1 MSITPQQALQALRDH
16 FSHKTTRF
24 FPAHEA
30 LNILDAALREEAMG
44 HETPRDGRFPAP
56 AAGIAPAPPKG
67 TTTDPTDPRLGRG
80 EDSAP
85 REQNEVYLVLSP
97 EERAKGFVRPLRRA
111 YIHKGERPQHPTRAL
126 TAEQEREHAGRG
138 YVLYEKYPE
147 GGGIVGR
154 FWTQEQLDSGC
165 GAKTTMSLD
174 LCETYARK
182 PDFYGST
189 YCTGCRMHKRVEEF
203 VWVEDGQ
210 RVGS

>member
-1 MSITPQQALQALRDH
+1 MSMTPQQALKVLRAH
-16 FSHKTTRF
+16 FSHITREVR
-24 FPAHEA
+24 PTDTA
-30 LNILDAALREEAMG
+30 LDVLDRALQEQAV
-44 HETPRDGRFPAP
+44 ALP
-56 AAGIAPAPPKG
+56 AAGIPPAPPKG

-111 YIHKGERPQHPTRAL
+111 YIHKGLRPKYPTRAL
-126 TAEQEREHAGRG
+126 TEQEEMEQAGRG

-147 GGGIVGR
+147 GHGIVGR
-154 FWTQEQLDSGC
+154 FWTQAMLDSGC
-165 GAKTTMSLD
+165 GAQTTMGLD

-210 RVGS
+210 TVGS